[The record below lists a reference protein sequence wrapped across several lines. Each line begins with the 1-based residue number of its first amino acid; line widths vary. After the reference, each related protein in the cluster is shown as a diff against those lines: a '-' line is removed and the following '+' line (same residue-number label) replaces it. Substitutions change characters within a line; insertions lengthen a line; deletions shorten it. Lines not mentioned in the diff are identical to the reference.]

1 MDPTSFTIILLLAAV
16 VLILWGIHSLVKHA
30 VKQALREFAEEC
42 SQKVEDKQ

>member
-1 MDPTSFTIILLLAAV
+1 MDGTALTIIILFSSVA
-16 VLILWGIHSLVKHA
+16 LILWGIHSLVKHA

>member
-30 VKQALREFAEEC
+30 VKQALREFAAENAKE
-42 SQKVEDKQ
+42 SEKQL